1 MDHKE
6 IEIKI
11 KLDDPT
17 GLMRKVE
24 KLGGKKVG
32 EHTEYDVMYDNA
44 SGNFNTG
51 YPESKQL
58 RLRKTE
64 KGNLLTYKEKFQEED
79 HDHILQRTEIQTKV
93 ENFET
98 MDTILK
104 RMGFQPYKVKE
115 KKAVHYGLD
124 GFILEFHK
132 LPFLGDFL
140 EIEASEKQL
149 EKFLPKL
156 DLSVEQGINKS
167 YNSLFDDYCKQHGL
181 PPGSQLTFE
190 EEKKRGLQ

>member
-1 MDHKE
+1 MKE

-24 KLGGKKVG
+24 KLGGKKMG
-32 EHTEYDVMYDNA
+32 QYHEHDVMYDNA

-58 RLRKTE
+58 RLRKSE
-64 KGNLLTYKEKFQEED
+64 EGNFLTYKEKLKGEE
-79 HDHILQRTEIQTKV
+79 HNHILQRTEIETTV
-93 ENFET
+93 EDFET

-104 RMGFQPYKVKE
+104 RLGFRPYKVKE
-115 KKAVHYGLD
+115 KIAIDYTLD
-124 GFILEFHK
+124 GFTVEFHK

-149 EKFLPKL
+149 EEFLPKL
-156 DLSVEQGINKS
+156 GLAIDQGINKS

-181 PPGSQLTFE
+181 PQGSQLTFE